1 MPRTNGICSKQ
12 GRSFLQI
19 MNWVLHSI
27 QAMHICFAIERE
39 VYEMKHNIMVE
50 WMEQGSIAIPKLLMN
65 HYKNIGLNEMEFMVV
80 LHVHTFLESGK
91 SFPTPDEI
99 ASRMTITSQQCMN
112 ILRTLIQRGY
122 MIIEANKKDDEILS
136 EAYSLQPLWEKM
148 LQLLLHESTEQEQEK
163 MEQLQSSLYTIFEK
177 ELGRPLSPFECE
189 TLMMWQDQ
197 DEHSANIIQAA
208 LREAVMSGKLNFRYI
223 DRILFEWKKNG
234 VRSVEDAQEYGRKFR
249 LHQKTT
255 SSPKQDTKYTG
266 KIPFYNWL
274 EQ

>member
-1 MPRTNGICSKQ
+1 MD
-12 GRSFLQI
+12 
-19 MNWVLHSI
+19 
-27 QAMHICFAIERE
+27 
-39 VYEMKHNIMVE
+39 HNIMVE
-50 WMEQGSIAIPKLLMN
+50 WIEQGSIAIPKLLMT
-65 HYKNIGLNEMEFMVV
+65 HYKNIGLTEVEFMVV
-80 LHVHTFLESGK
+80 LHVHTFLESGN

-99 ASRMTITSQQCMN
+99 ANRMTISSAECVE
-112 ILRTLIQRGY
+112 ILRKLIQRGY
-122 MIIEANKKDDEILS
+122 MMIEANKKNQEILS

-148 LQLLLHESTEQEQEK
+148 LQLLLHETTEQQQEK

-197 DEHSANIIQAA
+197 DHHDAIIIQAA

-234 VRSVEDAQEYGRKFR
+234 VKTVEQAQEHGRNFR
-249 LHQKTT
+249 SHRKTT
-255 SSPKQDTKYTG
+255 SSPKQDVKYTG